1 MSRREELRRSAS
13 AVTVAAL
20 ALAAVLLFL
29 CSCRGA
35 PPPGG
40 PLRMG
45 YFPNVT
51 HAQAL
56 VGSADGTFAS
66 VLSGKGVLAKTFNA
80 GPAAMEALLAGEL
93 DLCYVGNAPAA
104 LAFLRSG
111 GGLRVIAGAA
121 SGGASLVVRD
131 ARAPKDLT
139 GKRVGSPQLG
149 NSQDVSLRWWLR
161 EQGLAVGEKP
171 PAVNVTPIANADI
184 LALFQQGRLAG
195 AWVPEPWATRLAREG
210 GGRILV
216 DERDLWPERTFP
228 TTVIVARPLGN
239 SRVRRISP
247 PSARHSGT
255 PS

>member
-1 MSRREELRRSAS
+1 M
-13 AVTVAAL
+13 
-20 ALAAVLLFL
+20 
-29 CSCRGA
+29 
-35 PPPGG
+35 
-40 PLRMG
+40 
-45 YFPNVT
+45 
-51 HAQAL
+51 
-56 VGSADGTFAS
+56 
-66 VLSGKGVLAKTFNA
+66 
-80 GPAAMEALLAGEL
+80 
-93 DLCYVGNAPAA
+93 GNAPAA

-228 TTVIVARPLGN
+228 TTVIVASERALRARRADLVAVLRAHLALSERWRRDPGPFALAANAAYAKLTGHVLSEAVLQDAFSRLEPADDPMAQKLAVAARRAAELGLAPGGDL
-239 SRVRRISP
+239 SKLVDATLLAE
-247 PSARHSGT
+247 ARAAAAR
-255 PS
+255 